1 MENEFSKIAKQ
12 MSEYKTVQGI
22 MKYINKDTIIRQHR
36 KQEANKATGIDKVTK
51 REYAENLNENV
62 DKLMTRMKKMAYIPQ
77 DVKRVYIPKAGSK
90 ELRPLGI
97 PAYEDKLVQGAMAN
111 VLNEIYERI
120 FLDCSY
126 GFRPNRDCHQ
136 AIKKLDE
143 IIMKKNINYVVDA
156 DIKGFFNNV
165 NHDWLMKFMELIIQD
180 KKFNR
185 YVVRFLKAGI
195 MEGTERHKSDKGTPQ
210 GGVISPILANIY
222 LHYVL
227 DLWFEQYVKIKSKG
241 EAYLVRYADD
251 FVCCFENDE
260 DAKVFYEELKERMKK
275 FDLELSEDKS
285 KIIRFGKDSD
295 NNEKF
300 DFLGFTHINGINRQG
315 KYKLIHK
322 TSKKKTQAKKIA
334 VKEWIKENITKYRIK
349 YLIKLLNIK
358 LNGTFRY
365 YGISDNYNWMMQ
377 FREYVIY
384 QLYKE
389 LRRRSQKSK
398 MNWDKMNNILKY
410 NPIVKPKIYHSL
422 W

>member
-1 MENEFSKIAKQ
+1 MF
-12 MSEYKTVQGI
+12 
-22 MKYINKDTIIRQHR
+22 
-36 KQEANKATGIDKVTK
+36 
-51 REYAENLNENV
+51 
-62 DKLMTRMKKMAYIPQ
+62 
-77 DVKRVYIPKAGSK
+77 
-90 ELRPLGI
+90 
-97 PAYEDKLVQGAMAN
+97 
-111 VLNEIYERI
+111 
-120 FLDCSY
+120 
-126 GFRPNRDCHQ
+126 
-136 AIKKLDE
+136 
-143 IIMKKNINYVVDA
+143 
-156 DIKGFFNNV
+156 
-165 NHDWLMKFMELIIQD
+165 
-180 KKFNR
+180 
-185 YVVRFLKAGI
+185 
-195 MEGTERHKSDKGTPQ
+195 
-210 GGVISPILANIY
+210 
-222 LHYVL
+222 L